1 MPKRNLALYK
11 TIGLVIEELRSK
23 RYTSHGGKKA
33 CAEAFG
39 TSPQVWGNW
48 EKGRRIPSDENQVK
62 LAEFFNITVAQLR
75 GEEPLAE
82 EPESTIARLGERVET
97 LENEL
102 AACKAERDRLR
113 DENRELI
120 GANKLLKELL
130 GPAASRPQAKPRFR
144 K

>member
-1 MPKRNLALYK
+1 MPKRSQALSK
-11 TIGLVIEELRSK
+11 TIGLIIEELRSK

-48 EKGRRIPSDENQVK
+48 EKGRRTPSADNQWK

-75 GEEPLAE
+75 GEEPLGDD
-82 EPESTIARLGERVET
+82 PESTIASLTQKVEA
-97 LENEL
+97 LETDL
-102 AACKAERDRLR
+102 AACKAEVERLR
-113 DENRELI
+113 DENKELI
-120 GANKLLKELL
+120 GANKLLKELV
-130 GPAASRPQAKPRFR
+130 GPVSSKEKPKR